1 MINFFVT
8 GDIMMMS
15 YLRGV
20 ANEALVFTARL
31 WCLIIP
37 THGTSGDR
45 EGRWNNQ
52 NGNMGMGH
60 SETNVESSHCVKQWV
75 WNE

>member
-1 MINFFVT
+1 
-8 GDIMMMS
+8 MMMS

-37 THGTSGDR
+37 THRTSGYIGDGLIR
-45 EGRWNNQ
+45 METWEWDTERLTWNPPTASSSVC
-52 NGNMGMGH
+52 G
-60 SETNVESSHCVKQWV
+60 TNDYTE
-75 WNE
+75 